1 MRKLFGGLI
10 MTLLLVTAGTVYAGE
25 RGGAFVVSP
34 FVGGYT
40 FDGAERLETRPMV
53 GLRLGYDFTK
63 NWGAEA
69 TFNYVSTRF
78 TRLIPGTVNVYNYRL
93 EGIYNFMPEEKL
105 VPYLAVGGGGETINT
120 PLNVS
125 FQKIHNT
132 QPTAN
137 IGAGVKWFLGED
149 VAIRADYHTNFIVN
163 SNDID
168 NKKQDYLVNYE
179 YSIGL
184 QMLFGGK
191 KPLPPASSLSV
202 LPGSIMK
209 GQSATLSWTSQN
221 VTNCTIQPGVGP
233 VEPQGS
239 LSVSPSA
246 DTTYTLNCSGAAGTT
261 SSVVNVA
268 VSQPPVPT
276 STLSAAPD
284 SVPQG
289 ASATLTWNAEN
300 ATNCDL
306 QPGIGPVKPQGSVSV
321 TPSATTTYTLTCNGP
336 GGTTSSTANVALAG
350 CPVVLTPEQE
360 EVVDLHIQF
369 DFNKTEVKPQYA
381 PNIDALGD
389 FMKKYPCDVTLE
401 GHTDNVGGMAYNQD
415 LSQRRADAVKNYLV
429 EKFGI
434 DSNRIKTVGYG
445 ETKPIASNDTEAGR
459 YQNRRVQARHAAIKK

>member
-1 MRKLFGGLI
+1 M
-10 MTLLLVTAGTVYAGE
+10 
-25 RGGAFVVSP
+25 
-34 FVGGYT
+34 
-40 FDGAERLETRPMV
+40 
-53 GLRLGYDFTK
+53 
-63 NWGAEA
+63 
-69 TFNYVSTRF
+69 
-78 TRLIPGTVNVYNYRL
+78 
-93 EGIYNFMPEEKL
+93 
-105 VPYLAVGGGGETINT
+105 
-120 PLNVS
+120 
-125 FQKIHNT
+125 
-132 QPTAN
+132 
-137 IGAGVKWFLGED
+137 
-149 VAIRADYHTNFIVN
+149 AIRADYHTNFIVN

-360 EVVDLHIQF
+360 
-369 DFNKTEVKPQYA
+369 
-381 PNIDALGD
+381 
-389 FMKKYPCDVTLE
+389 
-401 GHTDNVGGMAYNQD
+401 
-415 LSQRRADAVKNYLV
+415 
-429 EKFGI
+429 
-434 DSNRIKTVGYG
+434 
-445 ETKPIASNDTEAGR
+445 
-459 YQNRRVQARHAAIKK
+459 